1 MPTDSFKDSPEP
13 VSPGVDE
20 DLFNARFAATRREGV
35 PVEKTTALWRKSQ
48 KKAECAVNQQGLGTG
63 GASAAIGT
71 RLQVDGN
78 PSQDLQLTVDPNWK
92 GIISNK
98 GFGSATLQFQ
108 TLATRGSAPLFPDVG
123 SSSILDRQEHVDL
136 SRGASLTPKVVS
148 GAKTIDLLVPSSE
161 LSDGDIVRVA
171 VGADVTA
178 TVTKVL
184 GQGRADAASNVEG
197 NYDGRIFFGSVQAS
211 WR

>member
-1 MPTDSFKDSPEP
+1 MLTDSFKDSPES

-20 DLFNARFAATRREGV
+20 DLFDARFAATRREGV
-35 PVEKTTALWRKSQ
+35 PVEKTTALWRENQ
-48 KKAECAVNQQGLGTG
+48 KKAECAVNQQVLGTG

-78 PSQDLQLTVDPNWK
+78 PSQDLQLTIDPNWR
-92 GIISNK
+92 GMISNK
-98 GFGSATLQFQ
+98 GFGSSTLQFQ
-108 TLATRGSAPLFPDVG
+108 TLATRGSAPLFPDLG
-123 SSSILDRQEHVDL
+123 SSSVLDRREHVDL

-148 GAKTIDLLVPSSE
+148 GSNSVDLVVLSSD
-161 LSDGDIVRVA
+161 LSDGDIVRVT

-178 TVTKVL
+178 TMTNGL
-184 GQGRADAASNVEG
+184 GQSRADAASNVEG
-197 NYDGRIFFGSVQAS
+197 NYDGRIFFGSVQVS